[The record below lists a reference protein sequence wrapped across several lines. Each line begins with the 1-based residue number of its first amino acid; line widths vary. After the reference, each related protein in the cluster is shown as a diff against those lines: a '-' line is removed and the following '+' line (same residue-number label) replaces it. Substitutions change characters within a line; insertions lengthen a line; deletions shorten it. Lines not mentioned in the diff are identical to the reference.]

1 MTKFPYQK
9 GLAQAENMKFR
20 QFCIFGF
27 CNYVRGTKSYIFE
40 LMRCLHLD
48 EIMPRSLWWYSE
60 HYFCP
65 PVCKGGAILFLIWK
79 SY

>member
-9 GLAQAENMKFR
+9 GLAQAGNMKFR
-20 QFCIFGF
+20 QFCTFGFGKYVWGTENDIFG
-27 CNYVRGTKSYIFE
+27 

-48 EIMPRSLWWYSE
+48 KIMLVLWWYSARS
-60 HYFCP
+60 FKP
-65 PVCKGGAILFLIWK
+65 PVWEGGAVLVLIWK